1 MSFWDFWWLLFLGYL
16 LLAWLVMLYAI
27 IRDLLQ
33 APELSGV
40 AKALWTIGLI
50 AVPVLGSVIYLI
62 ARGLYPIHQAR
73 RGR

>member
-50 AVPVLGSVIYLI
+50 AVPVPRLRDLPDRTGPLPHPP
-62 ARGLYPIHQAR
+62 G
-73 RGR
+73 